1 MSNEGKPCAS
11 WTMNDDGLPR
21 SEMSWVCEAGGF
33 KRVGQVIL
41 TVYTVFAVKNNV
53 LTCYGVWVV
62 LEAVAIEKKVERGA
76 IGLTF
81 N

>member
-1 MSNEGKPCAS
+1 M
-11 WTMNDDGLPR
+11 
-21 SEMSWVCEAGGF
+21 F
-33 KRVGQVIL
+33 L

-53 LTCYGVWVV
+53 FTCYRVWVV
-62 LEAVAIEKKVERGA
+62 LEAVAIEKKVRRGA

>member
-1 MSNEGKPCAS
+1 LDWAELAALVESA
-11 WTMNDDGLPR
+11 
-21 SEMSWVCEAGGF
+21 VF
-33 KRVGQVIL
+33 L
-41 TVYTVFAVKNNV
+41 TVYTVFAVKNYV